1 MSACV
6 WNQGAVEDI
15 IPILSGDGKGGGSS
29 SPGLSSSLSRGTIAG
44 IVVGA
49 VLGALLIAA
58 IITVFVLRKRRK
70 WLRVSFAASR
80 KEPEPDWTVIGGP
93 MLNSSSQRASTADGS
108 MPYSAADVSGR
119 ASGSSPAYTT
129 STPGP
134 AVQNGGQTPMVEL
147 DGRDSYMG
155 IPAPAVGQHLAV
167 PAVAESPAG
176 VFELPGTNPARHGQ
190 TTATDRNSP
199 RQLSPSSMGST
210 ERSGG
215 EHGSQDS
222 SQERQAA
229 AIEGGSEIISPDSPV
244 YRKRAF

>member
-6 WNQGAVEDI
+6 WNQGATEDI
-15 IPILSGDGKGGGSS
+15 VPILSGGGTGGGSS
-29 SPGLSSSLSRGTIAG
+29 SPGSSSSLSKGTIAG

-49 VLGALLIAA
+49 VLGALLIAG
-58 IITVFVLRKRRK
+58 IIAVFILRKRRK

-80 KEPEPDWTVIGGP
+80 KEPETDWTVIGGP

-108 MPYSAADVSGR
+108 MPYSAADISGR

-155 IPAPAVGQHLAV
+155 MPAPTVGQHLVV

-176 VFELPGTNPARHGQ
+176 IYELPGTNPPKHGHIRAQ
-190 TTATDRNSP
+190 DGNSL
-199 RQLSPSSMGST
+199 RQPSPSSMGST
-210 ERSGG
+210 EGSRR
-215 EHGSQDS
+215 EHGSQPRHPEAS
-222 SQERQAA
+222 
-229 AIEGGSEIISPDSPV
+229 EGGSEIISPNSPV
-244 YRKRAF
+244 YRKQGF